1 MKKNKLGYYFIKEF
15 FKNYI
20 SILFAFGLIIWIT
33 QAVRLLDLI
42 SEDGNSISTYFLYIL
57 STLPKVISRLFIII
71 FFISLLVT
79 ISRFEN
85 HNELRAIWFSGLD
98 KKKFINY
105 LVQYSILFTFLIILI
120 RLFVVPYFSNYSR
133 YLILNSE
140 VGSIAPLIKQ
150 NNFNNPLKELTVYV
164 AKKNQINEIE
174 EIILFENNEEKTK
187 TIVAKS
193 GVIIKENNKNLL
205 VLVDGSIQEKNKN
218 GKISIL
224 DFDKITLDLKQY
236 NKKAGDHFKFHEMFT
251 FELIKKLKDE
261 NILEVKIH
269 KQNIINELSYRI
281 VLPLFIPSLV
291 ILGFCLI
298 AINKELINNNL
309 IKIIIFLAG
318 IFIIIVGEIL
328 LNLSSKINHI
338 NLILFITPFLFL
350 IINKLLLS
358 YLLTYQKNKS

>member
-1 MKKNKLGYYFIKEF
+1 MKKNKLGYYFIQEF

-57 STLPKVISRLFIII
+57 STLPKIISRILIII

-105 LVQYSILFTFLIILI
+105 LVKYSILLTFLIILI

-133 YLILNSE
+133 YLLLNSE

-261 NILEVKIH
+261 NI
-269 KQNIINELSYRI
+269 S
-281 VLPLFIPSLV
+281 
-291 ILGFCLI
+291 
-298 AINKELINNNL
+298 
-309 IKIIIFLAG
+309 
-318 IFIIIVGEIL
+318 
-328 LNLSSKINHI
+328 
-338 NLILFITPFLFL
+338 
-350 IINKLLLS
+350 
-358 YLLTYQKNKS
+358 

>member
-105 LVQYSILFTFLIILI
+105 LVQYSILLTFLIILI

-298 AINKELINNNL
+298 AINKEFINNNL